1 VRGLLAGLTVCL
13 LAALL
18 LVLVDGVGREDP
30 HLAASW
36 LQDAEWACTAIWSDR
51 WPRFR
56 TRACGTK
63 GQFTLD
69 RRRWK
74 VRTVSLRWLRLGSSG
89 KFPRQ
94 GAILTSVSTG
104 FQGAVA
110 PRERSALLGSFVP
123 RTS

>member
-1 VRGLLAGLTVCL
+1 MRGFLAGLTVCL

-18 LVLVDGVGREDP
+18 LVLVDGVGREDS

-69 RRRWK
+69 KRRCK
-74 VRTVSLRWLRLGSSG
+74 VRTVSLGGSDWAVVASS
-89 KFPRQ
+89 PVRV
-94 GAILTSVSTG
+94 AILTSVSIG
-104 FQGAVA
+104 FQGAVT
-110 PRERSALLGSFVP
+110 PR
-123 RTS
+123 